1 MFNTL
6 YLPELR
12 ELLAQNNSSELKE
25 FCVALHPARAAEFME
40 GLTPAETWM
49 VLQHADLT
57 RRVEVF
63 SYIEQDKQIEIVRTQ
78 DRREIAKLFAEM
90 PADDRVDLL
99 NETDDKIVSEILPL
113 VPAEER
119 RDILRLRAYPEG
131 TTGALMTTEFAKLG
145 ESLTV
150 AEAFAELGCQAEQ
163 LETIYYLYITDDHQN
178 DQLRGLVS
186 ARQLVSA
193 IGKPNTRLSELMER
207 DLVMVNVWADQ
218 EEMAEKV
225 AKFDLLAIPV
235 VDDDQRM
242 LGIITHDDVIDVMR
256 KEATEDAHRI
266 AGVNPLEESYLDTH
280 LLRLT
285 WKRGLWVTVLF
296 FAALLTAFL
305 LDHYEQYRLWWPWL
319 VVFIPL
325 VISSGGN
332 SGNQSAT
339 LVITALSI
347 GDIHLRDW
355 LRVVWRELA
364 IGLLMGSFLSFIG
377 FIAAFLL
384 IKDNTVASAAVLAL
398 TLLLVVICGT
408 ILGASLPLLFK
419 RIGLDPALMSNPFVA
434 GIIDIL
440 GIVIYM
446 SVAWMLLPP
455 QGS

>member
-12 ELLAQNNSSELKE
+12 ELLAQNNSAEMKE
-25 FCVALHPARAAEFME
+25 FSVALHPARAAEFME

-49 VLQHADLT
+49 VLQHADLA

-78 DRREIAKLFAEM
+78 DRREIAKVFAEM

-99 NETDDKIVSEILPL
+99 NEIDDKIVSEILPL

-131 TTGALMTTEFAKLG
+131 TTGALMTTEFAKLR

-163 LETIYYLYITDDHQN
+163 LETIYYLYITDDHQ
-178 DQLRGLVS
+178 DDRLRGLVS

-207 DLVMVNVWADQ
+207 DLVVVNVWADQ
-218 EEMAEKV
+218 EEMAETV

-235 VDDDQRM
+235 IDDDQRM

-256 KEATEDAHRI
+256 EEATEDAHRI

-305 LDHYEQYRLWWPWL
+305 LDHYEQYRQWWPWL
-319 VVFIPL
+319 VLFIPL

-384 IKDNTVASAAVLAL
+384 IKDNAVVSAAVLAL
-398 TLLLVVICGT
+398 TLLLVVVCGT

-446 SVAWMLLPP
+446 SVACTLLPP